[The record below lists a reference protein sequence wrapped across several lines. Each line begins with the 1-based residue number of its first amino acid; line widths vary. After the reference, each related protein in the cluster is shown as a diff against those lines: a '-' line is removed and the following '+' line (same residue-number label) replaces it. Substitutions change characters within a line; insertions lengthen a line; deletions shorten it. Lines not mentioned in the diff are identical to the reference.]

1 MRMGRAMR
9 SFPFWRVDVF
19 AARPL
24 EGNALAVFPKPG
36 DLTDA
41 EMLAI
46 TREMNISE
54 TTFLQPA
61 TLEGANYRNRIFT
74 PGGELPFAGH
84 PTLGSAFVA
93 VEEGLIPKGE
103 GVVTAHQQDG
113 LGLTPVKIEF
123 TGGRASRIAMTQA
136 RPKQGRRFAKV
147 DGLAKALGVKPRDIK
162 GTKMVPQVVST
173 GMPAL
178 QVPLASSDILRDL
191 NPDLRALGKIVRV
204 ISSDPGVYCF
214 ALLDGKDGDVHAR
227 GFFPLQ
233 GIPEDPGTGSAGGAC
248 GAFLGFAGRLPDKQW
263 FAIKQ
268 GAEIHR
274 PSTLEVSVS
283 MERGRP
289 VQVRVAGAVQTVM
302 KGTLELA

>member
-1 MRMGRAMR
+1 MR

-46 TREMNISE
+46 AREMNISE
-54 TTFLQPA
+54 TTFLQPG
-61 TLEGANYRNRIFT
+61 TLAGANYRNRIFT

-84 PTLGSAFVA
+84 PTIGSAFVA
-93 VEEGLIPKGE
+93 AEEGMIAKSE

-113 LGLTPVKIEF
+113 LGLTPVKLEI
-123 TGGRASRIAMTQA
+123 TGDRVTRVAMTQA
-136 RPKQGRRFAKV
+136 RPKQGRKFTKV
-147 DGLAKALGVKPRDIK
+147 DALAKALGVKPRDIK
-162 GTKMVPQVVST
+162 GSGMVPQVTST
-173 GMPAL
+173 GAASI
-178 QVPLASSDILRDL
+178 QVPMASSDIVRGL
-191 NPDLRALGKIVRV
+191 NPDLRALAKIARSVG
-204 ISSDPGVYCF
+204 SDPGVYCF
-214 ALLDGKDGDVHAR
+214 ALLDGKEGDVHAR
-227 GFFPLQ
+227 GFFPIH

-248 GAFLGFAGRLPDKQW
+248 GAFLGFAGKLPDKQW
-263 FAIKQ
+263 FTIKQ

-274 PSTLEVSVS
+274 PSTLEVAVA

-289 VQVRVAGAVQTVM
+289 IQVRVAGAVQTVM
-302 KGTLELA
+302 RGTLDVP

>member
-1 MRMGRAMR
+1 MR

-61 TLEGANYRNRIFT
+61 TLEGAAYRNRIFT

-84 PTLGSAFVA
+84 PTLGSAWVAAQEGMVA
-93 VEEGLIPKGE
+93 VSD

-113 LGLTPVKIEF
+113 LGLTPVKLDIER
-123 TGGRASRIAMTQA
+123 GAVKRVAMTQA
-136 RPKQGRRFAKV
+136 KPKQGRRFAKV
-147 DGLAKALGVKPRDIK
+147 EPLAKALGVKPRDIK
-162 GTKMVPQVVST
+162 GSGMTPQVTSA
-173 GMPAL
+173 GIPSL
-178 QVPLASSDILRDL
+178 QVPLASSETVKGL
-191 NPDLRALGKIVRV
+191 NPDLKALAKIARS
-204 ISSDPGVYCF
+204 IGTDPGVYCF
-214 ALLDGKDGDVHAR
+214 ALLDGKEGDVHAR
-227 GFFPLQ
+227 GFFPVQ

-263 FAIKQ
+263 FTIKQ
-268 GAEIHR
+268 GAEVHR
-274 PSTLEVSVS
+274 PCTLEVAVAV
-283 MERGRP
+283 ERGRP
-289 VQVRVAGAVQTVM
+289 MQVRVAGAVQPVM
-302 KGTLELA
+302 RGTLEIP